1 MYETLHSVRDI
12 KLIGEHMPS
21 LNVRDKASRT
31 TLITDEMIYA
41 FAGLTG
47 DTNPVHLDDAY
58 AAGTR
63 FGRRIAHGMIAAG
76 LISAALANDLPG
88 PGTVYLSQTL
98 QFKAPVYPGDT
109 ITTTVE
115 VKSSR
120 PDKPIVTLRTSC
132 ANQANVVVLEGE
144 AIVLVSR

>member
-1 MYETLHSVRDI
+1 
-12 KLIGEHMPS
+12 MPS
-21 LNVRDKASRT
+21 LQPGDQSSRT
-31 TLITDEMIYA
+31 TTISDEMIRA
-41 FAGLTG
+41 FADLTG

-109 ITTTVE
+109 ITATVV
-115 VKSSR
+115 VKNVR
-120 PDKPIVTLRTSC
+120 PDKPIVTLATVC
-132 ANQANVVVLEGE
+132 KKQNEVVVLEGE
-144 AIVLVSR
+144 ALVLVSS

>member
-1 MYETLHSVRDI
+1 
-12 KLIGEHMPS
+12 MPS
-21 LNVRDKASRT
+21 LNPGETATRT
-31 TLITDEMIYA
+31 TTITDDMIRS
-41 FAGLTG
+41 FADLTG

-76 LISAALANDLPG
+76 LISATLANDLPG

-109 ITTTVE
+109 ITTIVE
-115 VKSSR
+115 VKSVR
-120 PDKPIVTLRTSC
+120 PDKPIATLSTIC
-132 ANQANVVVLEGE
+132 KNQNDRVVLEGE
-144 AIVLVSR
+144 AVVMVR

>member
-1 MYETLHSVRDI
+1 
-12 KLIGEHMPS
+12 MPS
-21 LNVRDKASRT
+21 LKPGDRASRT
-31 TLITDEMIYA
+31 TTITDEMIRS
-41 FAGLTG
+41 FADLTG

-76 LISAALANDLPG
+76 LISATLANDLPG

-109 ITTTVE
+109 ITTNIE
-115 VKSSR
+115 VKTVR
-120 PDKPIVTLRTSC
+120 PDKPIATLSTVCR
-132 ANQANVVVLEGE
+132 NQEGTVVLEGE
-144 AIVLVSR
+144 AVVLVSK

>member
-1 MYETLHSVRDI
+1 
-12 KLIGEHMPS
+12 MPS
-21 LNVRDKASRT
+21 LQPGAKASRT
-31 TLITDEMIYA
+31 TLISDDMIRA
-41 FAGLTG
+41 FASLTG

-76 LISAALANDLPG
+76 LISATLANDLPG
-88 PGTVYLSQTL
+88 PGTIYLSQTL

-115 VKSSR
+115 VKGAR
-120 PDKPIVTLRTSC
+120 PDKPIVTLATSC
-132 ANQANVVVLEGE
+132 KNQNDVVVLEGE
-144 AIVLVSR
+144 AVVMVSK

>member
-1 MYETLHSVRDI
+1 MPTLNP
-12 KLIGEHMPS
+12 G
-21 LNVRDKASRT
+21 DKASRT
-31 TLITDEMIYA
+31 QTISDEMIRS
-41 FAGLTG
+41 FADLTG

-76 LISAALANDLPG
+76 LISATLANDLPG

-115 VKSSR
+115 VKNVR
-120 PDKPIVTLRTSC
+120 PDKPIVTLGTVC
-132 ANQANVVVLEGE
+132 TNQDGMVVLEGE
-144 AIVLVSR
+144 AVVLVSR

>member
-1 MYETLHSVRDI
+1 ML
-12 KLIGEHMPS
+12 S
-21 LNVRDKASRT
+21 LQTGDTASRT
-31 TLITDEMIYA
+31 TPISDEMIRL
-41 FAGLTG
+41 FADLTG

-115 VKSSR
+115 VKAVR
-120 PDKPIVTLRTSC
+120 PDKPIVTLITVCR
-132 ANQANVVVLEGE
+132 NQNDKVVLEGE
-144 AIVLVSR
+144 AIVLVS